1 MTAALVGGA
10 GLFVWIVLT
19 PLGSDTSP
27 GLVTGGSS
35 SPSALQGSPSA
46 TVARPPSPS
55 PGLPS
60 LALPIRAAFYY
71 PWFPEAWRQQGMDP
85 FTHYSPTLGY
95 YETNTTTVKQQ
106 VQAMQY
112 AGIRAGIVSWWGQK
126 STTDSRVAK
135 LLQIAGVTGFEWAL
149 YYEPEGYADPPTSEI
164 ASDLVYMRD
173 RYTSQPGYLRV
184 SGRPVLFV
192 YADANDSCGMAHRWK
207 QANTL
212 GFYLV
217 LKVFAGYRAC
227 ANHPDGW
234 HQYAPAKAEDHQA
247 GFSFAISPGFWK
259 ANEGSS
265 RLARGDRR
273 CITVADCLWF
283 RDVSGRSS
291 SRHVS
296 TTLTRPCPGNW
307 GQIISCGRRRCI
319 LHAKTRTCTQR
330 RFGNPADLTSRCE
343 LPQERAPDR
352 QILLAGLADIPMH

>member
-1 MTAALVGGA
+1 
-10 GLFVWIVLT
+10 
-19 PLGSDTSP
+19 
-27 GLVTGGSS
+27 
-35 SPSALQGSPSA
+35 
-46 TVARPPSPS
+46 
-55 PGLPS
+55 
-60 LALPIRAAFYY
+60 
-71 PWFPEAWRQQGMDP
+71 MDP

-265 RLARGDRR
+265 RLARDPSRWTRSVSDMVTSNAPWQLVTTFNEWGEGTAIEDASQWQ
-273 CITVADCLWF
+273 TASGFGMYL
-283 RDVSGRSS
+283 DV
-291 SRHVS
+291 
-296 TTLTRPCPGNW
+296 
-307 GQIISCGRRRCI
+307 
-319 LHAKTRTCTQR
+319 LHHFT
-330 RFGNPADLTSRCE
+330 
-343 LPQERAPDR
+343 
-352 QILLAGLADIPMH
+352 

>member
-1 MTAALVGGA
+1 MGVDDDQRVSGPQRHSTRLSFLWAHRKWIAGLTAALVGGA

-27 GLVTGGSS
+27 GLVAGGSS

-95 YETNTTTVKQQ
+95 YETSTTTVKQQ

-247 GFSFAISPGFWK
+247 GFSFTISPGFWK
-259 ANEGSS
+259 ANEGSG
-265 RLARGDRR
+265 RLARDPSRWTRSVSDMVTSNAPWQLVTTFNEWGEGTAIEDASQWQ
-273 CITVADCLWF
+273 TASGFGMYL
-283 RDVSGRSS
+283 DVLH
-291 SRHVS
+291 HV
-296 TTLTRPCPGNW
+296 T
-307 GQIISCGRRRCI
+307 
-319 LHAKTRTCTQR
+319 
-330 RFGNPADLTSRCE
+330 
-343 LPQERAPDR
+343 
-352 QILLAGLADIPMH
+352 